1 MNQTASEDQRSI
13 RSKARSLIIQKPTN
27 ATKSVV
33 AGENKVPETVSN
45 PENNQQTGSKQKFG
59 ALIGLFTPQ
68 LQQNDLQSNAS
79 KTMKAEQVSYSKLLT
94 SNASRLLNNKLSPSQ
109 STPSEPEQPLVLQ
122 LVRTFL
128 LNSL

>member
-1 MNQTASEDQRSI
+1 M
-13 RSKARSLIIQKPTN
+13 
-27 ATKSVV
+27 
-33 AGENKVPETVSN
+33 PETVSN

-68 LQQNDLQSNAS
+68 LQKDDLQSNAS

-94 SNASRLLNNKLSPSQ
+94 SNASRLLNNNLIRSR

-122 LVRTFL
+122 LVRIIFP
-128 LNSL
+128 NSL